1 MLEIG
6 WGKIVLIG
14 IVALLVIGP
23 KELPTVLRTVGQWTA
38 KLRRMAAE
46 FQTQFQEAMREAEM
60 TDLRKQVEEMAGQAQ
75 SYADFD
81 PVGEV
86 RKELDSAQQQIEG
99 AIAGTPA
106 VDASSSPAAPQQT
119 QDAPPGAGSE
129 PTVAPATPAGAMAP
143 SPGTSESEPIGSDA
157 AKHDAQGKPV

>member
-60 TDLRKQVEEMAGQAQ
+60 TDLRKQVEEMTGQAQ

-106 VDASSSPAAPQQT
+106 ADASISPAAPQQT
-119 QDAPPGAGSE
+119 QDAPPGSE
-129 PTVAPATPAGAMAP
+129 PTAAPATPAGALAP
-143 SPGTSESEPIGSDA
+143 APGTGEPEPVGTDA